1 MFTKLG
7 YGYNL
12 FLIQYFQDDPK
23 WSMVDVKYV
32 RKTKRY
38 IPLDELK
45 SLHLKHKSSGGPLRN
60 LSLFTKARLSVMP
73 ISQEEWDFIVDLET
87 SES

>member
-1 MFTKLG
+1 
-7 YGYNL
+7 
-12 FLIQYFQDDPK
+12 
-23 WSMVDVKYV
+23 MVDVKYV

-45 SLHLKHKSSGGPLRN
+45 KIHLEHKETGGALAN

-73 ISQEEWDFIVDLET
+73 ISKQEWDFILGLET
-87 SES
+87 TKA

>member
-1 MFTKLG
+1 
-7 YGYNL
+7 
-12 FLIQYFQDDPK
+12 
-23 WSMVDVKYV
+23 MVDVKYV

-45 SLHLKHKSSGGPLRN
+45 KIHLEHKKNGGALAN

-73 ISQEEWDFIVDLET
+73 ISKEEWDFILGLET
-87 SES
+87 TEA

>member
-1 MFTKLG
+1 
-7 YGYNL
+7 
-12 FLIQYFQDDPK
+12 
-23 WSMVDVKYV
+23 MVDVKYV

-45 SLHLKHKSSGGPLRN
+45 RPHLEHKASGGPLAG

-73 ISQEEWDFIVDLET
+73 ISEEEWNFILSLEDAD
-87 SES
+87 S